1 MIPSHDHIMAL
12 WDEHALPDAKRVH
25 CTQVARLAVWFA
37 RACMARQPEVHI
49 DIPLLFASAML
60 HDVDKAAQKL
70 PHEHHPD
77 AAVRILRERG
87 MDEVADLVR
96 THPLHAICDQTI
108 APRTWEQK
116 LLYLSDKMVK
126 QEIITVDERFALWR
140 AESLPPS
147 AVRQLDAAYPR
158 VKELEEFVCSLLH
171 IAPSAIAGLVNAQEM
186 STMGLSEK
194 GGV

>member
-1 MIPSHDHIMAL
+1 MIPSSGQIAAL
-12 WDEHALPDAKRVH
+12 WDACALPEAKRIH

-37 RACMARQPEVHI
+37 RSCMSRRPELDI
-49 DIPLLFASAML
+49 DIPLLFAAAMV
-60 HDVDKAAQKL
+60 HDVDKAAQTL

-77 AAVRILRERG
+77 AAVRILREHG

-96 THPLHAICDQTI
+96 THPLHAICDQYI

-116 LLYLSDKMVK
+116 LLYLSDKMAK

-140 AESLPPS
+140 AERLPPA

-158 VKELEEFVCSLLH
+158 VKELEASVCSLLNVEPD
-171 IAPSAIAGLVNAQEM
+171 AVAGLVNAQEM